1 MVIAVVIPRFPL
13 LVALLAAKIPRD
25 RPVALGPQ
33 PGDPQVIGLCTGA
46 AQKQGV
52 IPGIRVGE
60 ALSRCPELQLA
71 PPDPEGVS
79 KANDKLLERMEAM
92 GAAVEPIEVGVA
104 CFESRGLE
112 RLHGGLDRLLR
123 RLPAALPVGAGGRI
137 GVAPSRFP
145 ALQAGREATTRTPL
159 VLQKREVAH
168 FLSPL
173 PVGRLAS
180 ALGRDGDSDVDST
193 PDDPLDAKTVTMLEN
208 LGIRTLGQMAMLP
221 QQAVLDRL
229 GFAGARAWRL
239 ARGEDDR
246 RLRPRTPPDPIE
258 SSVSFPEP
266 VGALP
271 ALQSAAKMLIYQIT
285 AIANARGRAIRR
297 VGFRA
302 QLTDNASWSRS
313 LTLREPSTDPERIST
328 AALPNLETIA
338 APVMELTVRADA
350 STVASGRQ
358 ISIHENGPSE
368 RRRRT
373 GEALR
378 HVQAAHGD
386 EALLRAIE
394 VEPHTR
400 LPERR
405 WVLAPFDI

>member
-25 RPVALGPQ
+25 RPVGLGPQ

-52 IPGIRVGE
+52 IPGLRVGE
-60 ALSRCPELQLA
+60 ALSRCPELHLV
-71 PPDPEGVS
+71 PPDPEGVA
-79 KANDKLLERMEAM
+79 KASEKLLERLEAM
-92 GAAVEPIEVGVA
+92 GAAVEPVEVGVA

-137 GVAPSRFP
+137 GVAPSRFA
-145 ALQAGREATTRTPL
+145 ALQAGREAKARAPL
-159 VLQKREVAH
+159 MLQAREVAH

-173 PVGRLAS
+173 PIGRLAS
-180 ALGRDGDSDVDST
+180 ALGRDGDSEAEQT
-193 PDDPLDAKTVTMLEN
+193 PDDPLDPKTVTMLEN

-221 QQAVLDRL
+221 RQAVLDRL
-229 GFAGARAWRL
+229 GFPGVRAWRL

-258 SSVSFPEP
+258 SSVTFPEP

-297 VGFRA
+297 IGFRA
-302 QLTDNASWSRS
+302 QIADNASWSRS
-313 LTLREPSTDPERIST
+313 LTLREPSTDPERIAS

-338 APVMELTVRADA
+338 APVLELTVRADA

-358 ISIHENGPSE
+358 ISINESGPNE

-378 HVQAAHGD
+378 HVQAAYGD